1 MRIKEFIVLNISL
14 FLLAFVIVNCLSP
27 AKLAAGGTTGIA
39 LILSYYNILPI
50 DIAFFVLNF
59 PLIILSWYI
68 FGKKYLFITLYCIL
82 LITLYL
88 NSVSKYLEIKYFIQ
102 IFSENKFLASI
113 IGGVLTGLT
122 IGMIMKLKG
131 NTGGTSIIAQII
143 EKYFKIKIGTTLN
156 VIDISIILLSLFLIS
171 VNSTLLTILSLYLC
185 GVTVNK
191 VNYNRSF

>member
-1 MRIKEFIVLNISL
+1 MKIKEFIVLNISL
-14 FLLAFVIVNCLSP
+14 FLLAFVIINCLSP

-39 LILSYYNILPI
+39 LILSYYNILSV

-68 FGKKYLFITLYCIL
+68 FGKKYLFTTLYCIL

-88 NSVSKYLEIKYFIQ
+88 SSVSKYLEIKYFVQ
-102 IFSENKFLASI
+102 IFSNYKFLASI
-113 IGGVLTGLT
+113 VGGILTGIT

-143 EKYFKIKIGTTLN
+143 EKYFKIKVGTTIN
-156 VIDISIILLSLFLIS
+156 TIDISIVLLSLFLIS
-171 VNSTLLTILSLYLC
+171 LNSALLTILSLYIC
-185 GVTVNK
+185 GVMINQ
-191 VNYNRSF
+191 VNYNKGI